1 MPDYTTTVADV
12 IVPEIFN
19 PHVMRR
25 TEEKSRLIQSGAVI
39 RSTELDNDLAGG
51 GLIFNA
57 PSFGDLDNVTENI
70 SSDEAD
76 DAFTGLDN
84 NSKPHKIRMINES
97 VVRLSRNQSWGSSD
111 LTAALAG
118 VDPMDAVA
126 NLVASYWER
135 RLQAAFI
142 ATVKG
147 VLADNAAAPT
157 GTEHVADDLTHDI
170 SGTAYE
176 ATVSDFSAS
185 AFINTAVTMGDSM
198 GSLSMMAVH
207 SIVYARM
214 QTNNLIEYVPDSRGE
229 IMIPTFLGRTVIVDD
244 SMPNVGGV
252 FESWLF
258 GDGAIQLGLGTPKVA
273 TEVARNPDAG
283 NGGGAE
289 VLYNRVEWAI
299 HPTGHGFIA
308 PASKGGPSNAAT
320 TGNLAHA
327 DSWQRAYSERK
338 QIKIARLRTRE
349 F

>member
-1 MPDYTTTVADV
+1 MGDYITSVSDV
-12 IVPEIFN
+12 VVPEVFN

-39 RSTELDNDLAGG
+39 RSAELDADLAGG
-51 GLIFNA
+51 GLIFHA
-57 PSFGDLDNVTENI
+57 PSFGSLDNIAENI

-76 DAFTGLDN
+76 DRYTGLDN
-84 NSKPHKIRMINES
+84 NSKPHGIRMIDET
-97 VVRLSRNQSWGSSD
+97 VVRLSRNQSWSSAD

-118 VDPMDAVA
+118 VDPMNAIAD
-126 NLVASYWER
+126 LVADYWAR

-142 ATVKG
+142 ATIKG
-147 VLADNAAAPT
+147 VLADNSTAPT
-157 GTEHVADDLTHDI
+157 GTEHVLDDLTHDI
-170 SGTAYE
+170 SGIAYG
-176 ATVSDFSAS
+176 AGVSDFNSH
-185 AFINTAVTMGDSM
+185 AFIDTAVTMGDSM
-198 GSLSMMAVH
+198 GSLTMMAVH

-214 QTNNLIEYVPDSRGE
+214 QKNNLITFVPDARGE
-229 IMIPTFLGRTVIVDD
+229 INIPTFLGRVVIVDD
-244 SMPNVGGV
+244 SMPSSDGV

-258 GDGAIQLGLGTPKVA
+258 GDGAIQLGLGAPKVP
-273 TEVARNPDAG
+273 TEVARRPDSS
-283 NGGGAE
+283 NGGGSE

-299 HPTGHGFIA
+299 HPTGHGFVA
-308 PASKGGPSNAAT
+308 PAAKGGPSNAAT